1 MQFDCSSITG
11 HPSNCPVDHN
21 RTAQNQNCEM
31 DRDRKT
37 GIGGFLPWSKKL
49 RGKVPIS
56 ISDVYIPFPPPPST
70 PILTSLNTLSISHPL
85 VLFLEILK
93 LCSVSMSTEVS
104 SALEFIKNHLFGD
117 LLSPLATSASSSSV
131 SFYQFSTNTEIS
143 TDETTSC
150 RAQTSTSASSTAFP
164 GFFDSPDPSFF
175 EFTSVFS
182 PAQDNK
188 TNIFEFEAKPEII
201 DLSTPKPLDSTSH
214 LNIQPSSSTN
224 SFELAK
230 PQIISQPSNNFF
242 HEESRPGVQPTR
254 KPSLKISLPGKK
266 SEWTQ
271 SSNQDPQP
279 LDDNSGV
286 AVEAKKHYRGVR
298 QRPWGKY
305 AAEIRDPN
313 RRGSR
318 VWLGTFDTAL
328 EAARAYDRAA
338 FKLRGS
344 KAILNFPLE
353 AGRCDVRANEEGER
367 KRLRERDAE
376 EVEGVKRVMRVVK
389 REEPERDVPLTPSCW
404 TAVWDHCGDSNGVFS
419 VPPLSP
425 LSPHPPLGFSQLM
438 VI

>member
-1 MQFDCSSITG
+1 MSTL
-11 HPSNCPVDHN
+11 
-21 RTAQNQNCEM
+21 AQSAIFHYTLTHV
-31 DRDRKT
+31 T
-37 GIGGFLPWSKKL
+37 GITFPSPVRAGLLEAARKEEHFQPLATDKGNGNRRLP
-49 RGKVPIS
+49 
-56 ISDVYIPFPPPPST
+56 
-70 PILTSLNTLSISHPL
+70 SLVKEAPWKGPHFNFICIYTLSTTPFNSHPHL
-85 VLFLEILK
+85 PEYPFNFSSSRVVLGNFE

-117 LLSPLATSASSSSV
+117 LLSPLATSSSSV

-143 TDETTSC
+143 TNETTCC
-150 RAQTSTSASSTAFP
+150 RSQTSTSASSTAFP

-214 LNIQPSSSTN
+214 LNV
-224 SFELAK
+224 K

-242 HEESRPGVQPTR
+242 YEESRPGVQPTR

-266 SEWTQ
+266 SEWIQ
-271 SSNQDPQP
+271 FSNQDPQP

-353 AGRCDVRANEEGER
+353 AGKCDARANEEGER
-367 KRLRERDAE
+367 KRLRECGAE
-376 EVEGVKRVMRVVK
+376 EVEDVKRVMRVVK

-404 TAVWDHCGDSNGVFS
+404 TAVWDHCGDSNGVFN

>member
-1 MQFDCSSITG
+1 
-11 HPSNCPVDHN
+11 
-21 RTAQNQNCEM
+21 
-31 DRDRKT
+31 
-37 GIGGFLPWSKKL
+37 
-49 RGKVPIS
+49 
-56 ISDVYIPFPPPPST
+56 
-70 PILTSLNTLSISHPL
+70 
-85 VLFLEILK
+85 
-93 LCSVSMSTEVS
+93 MSTEVS

-117 LLSPLATSASSSSV
+117 LLSPLATSSSSSSV

-143 TDETTSC
+143 TNETTSC
-150 RAQTSTSASSTAFP
+150 RSQTSTSASSTAFP

-214 LNIQPSSSTN
+214 LNFQPSSSTN
-224 SFELAK
+224 SFELVK

-242 HEESRPGVQPTR
+242 HEESRPGVHPTR
-254 KPSLKISLPGKK
+254 KPSKK
-266 SEWTQ
+266 GITEES
-271 SSNQDPQP
+271 DK
-279 LDDNSGV
+279 G
-286 AVEAKKHYRGVR
+286 HG
-298 QRPWGKY
+298 GKY

-353 AGRCDVRANEEGER
+353 AGKCDVRANEEGER
-367 KRLRERDAE
+367 KRLRECDAE
-376 EVEGVKRVMRVVK
+376 EVEDVKRVMRVVK

-404 TAVWDHCGDSNGVFS
+404 TAVWDHCGDSNGVFN

>member
-1 MQFDCSSITG
+1 
-11 HPSNCPVDHN
+11 
-21 RTAQNQNCEM
+21 M

-49 RGKVPIS
+49 RGK
-56 ISDVYIPFPPPPST
+56 
-70 PILTSLNTLSISHPL
+70 
-85 VLFLEILK
+85 
-93 LCSVSMSTEVS
+93 LCSVNMSTEVS

-117 LLSPLATSASSSSV
+117 LLSPLATSSSSV

-143 TDETTSC
+143 TNETTSC
-150 RAQTSTSASSTAFP
+150 RSQTSTSASSTAFP

-214 LNIQPSSSTN
+214 LNLQPSSSSN
-224 SFELAK
+224 SFELVK

-254 KPSLKISLPGKK
+254 KPSLKISLPSKK
-266 SEWTQ
+266 SEWIQ
-271 SSNQDPQP
+271 FSNQDPQP
-279 LDDNSGV
+279 LDDKSGV

-353 AGRCDVRANEEGER
+353 AGKCDVRANEEGER
-367 KRLRERDAE
+367 KRLRECDAE
-376 EVEGVKRVMRVVK
+376 EAGDVKRVMRVAK
-389 REEPERDVPLTPSCW
+389 REEPERNVPLTPSCW
-404 TAVWDHCGDSNGVFS
+404 TAVWDLCGDSNGVFN